1 MASTPSLPSIMLAW
15 SFEPSVVLGLV
26 IAAATYVA
34 GLYELARRG
43 RPWRTVTHRHAVSF
57 MLGLLAVLLA
67 LLSPIDTFAGR
78 LFALHM
84 LQHLL
89 LLMVAPPLLLLGKPL
104 PVLLVGAPRG
114 LVRRIAR
121 AHARTPWLH
130 GLTRRF
136 TSPLV
141 AWPLYVGDIW
151 LWHMPAL
158 YQLALQHQGVHLL
171 EHVCFLG
178 TGILFWW
185 VVINTKRG
193 LLRTDQSRARLLL
206 LEQMYYN

>member
-89 LLMVAPPLLLLGKPL
+89 LLMVAPPLLLGKPL

-114 LVRRIAR
+114 LVQRIAR
-121 AHARTPWLH
+121 AQPRDMMYVTAAALLFFAMLARDE
-130 GLTRRF
+130 RDQAMEDRAEQVA
-136 TSPLV
+136 SPV
-141 AWPLYVGDIW
+141 DV
-151 LWHMPAL
+151 
-158 YQLALQHQGVHLL
+158 
-171 EHVCFLG
+171 
-178 TGILFWW
+178 
-185 VVINTKRG
+185 
-193 LLRTDQSRARLLL
+193 
-206 LEQMYYN
+206 